1 MTAEDFIAA
10 GGEVKV
16 VFISPSGESETVAMK
31 PAEHS
36 RGSVGW
42 RHKGEQKWMI
52 AGEEIP
58 VSIALTIVVQK
69 SAKWD
74 RGKKRWSKAVA
85 EMYQKQFGTIP
96 DNVTVM
102 P

>member
-10 GGEVKV
+10 GGV
-16 VFISPSGESETVAMK
+16 VQVTFTTPAGESKTVRLK

-42 RHKGEQKWMI
+42 RYKTEDSYGLKS
-52 AGEEIP
+52 GEEVP

-74 RGKKRWSKAVA
+74 RGKKRWSKEVA
-85 EMYQKQFGTIP
+85 EMYRKQYGTIP
-96 DNVTVM
+96 DNVEVH
-102 P
+102 